1 MYRYLNK
8 IIVLSLFFA
17 LFVTC
22 TFAYEEGEEELNITD
37 AEWLKVSAEYE
48 TQPKILSKVALAY
61 DVTYQ
66 KILYEKNIFEK
77 VSNASTTKILTAIVA
92 YENSNLEDMV
102 LVSKRAAAIGGSRVG
117 LISGEKISMQ
127 DLLKGLMLSSGN
139 DAAIAIAEHVGG
151 SVEKFCEMMN
161 EKAKILGAT
170 STHFTSPHGLDND
183 NHYTTANDL
192 LIFTKYLLDI
202 DYLAKLVDQKEA
214 TIKIGERVKNIR
226 TTNEMHS
233 IYDDVTGV
241 KTGFTNKAGR
251 CLITSLKRNDRELI
265 IIVLGADTKKQRTLE
280 TIQLINYGI
289 NNFEKVDLYAEMKK
303 EFPITVEKSK
313 EKRFEISISGEKFDL
328 LKKSEKDKIR
338 YEYRVSNKL
347 IAPVSEGQK
356 LGEISIYLDDELLN
370 IVNLTAAYPIERK
383 NIDEYF
389 EEILKNKLK
398 YIEFMQ

>member
-8 IIVLSLFFA
+8 IIVLSLF
-17 LFVTC
+17 LVLYVTC
-22 TFAYEEGEEELNITD
+22 TYAYEEAEEDLNITD
-37 AEWLKVSAEYE
+37 TEWLEVSAEYE

-77 VSNASTTKILTAIVA
+77 VPNASTTKILTAIVA

-202 DYLAKLVDQKEA
+202 DYLAQLVNQKEL
-214 TIKIGERVKNIR
+214 TIKIGNRVKNIR

-233 IYDDVTGV
+233 IYEDVTGV

-280 TIQLINYGI
+280 TIQLINYGM
-289 NNFEKVDLYAEMKK
+289 NNFEKVDLYKNMKK
-303 EFPITVEKSK
+303 QFPILVEKSK
-313 EKRFEISISGEKFDL
+313 EKRFEILISGDKIEL

-338 YEYRVSNKL
+338 YEYNVSTKVV
-347 IAPVSEGQK
+347 APIREGEK
-356 LGEISIYLDDELLN
+356 LGEILIFLDDELLN
-370 IVNLTAAYPIERK
+370 IVNLSASCEVNRK
-383 NIDEYF
+383 NMGEYF
-389 EEILKNKLK
+389 KEILRNKLK